1 MATGVTDFRGLSLP
15 AAPFL
20 PVLRKTGQLDSP
32 WTLTSLASDDKFVFR
47 STTGELSSVH
57 LEGHRC
63 STLYGSKP
71 QT

>member
-1 MATGVTDFRGLSLP
+1 MIRRHGLKRTTPSVTS
-15 AAPFL
+15 FL

-32 WTLTSLASDDKFVFR
+32 WTLASLASDDKFVFR

-63 STLYGSKP
+63 STLCGSKP